1 MTAME
6 IRPVTRK
13 IQRALVARWHS
24 HHLPT
29 IGETLAIGA
38 YVDGD
43 PVAVIVLGLPVA
55 PALQNG
61 VTWEV
66 TRLAVGPD
74 APRYAAS
81 RLLGA
86 ASRAMD
92 AIGIRRQISYT
103 RIDERGTCYRAANW
117 YPTAI
122 VRGDGGSHGN
132 RATWL
137 PGLHMRS
144 TEVCDRVRWERG
156 PDAASAIVIPE
167 IAREPMVATTPGPRR
182 ALPRSPRSSR

>member
-1 MTAME
+1 MLT

-13 IQRALVARWHS
+13 IQRSLVARWHS

-29 IGETLAIGA
+29 IGETIALGA
-38 YVDGD
+38 YVGPD
-43 PVAVIVLGLPVA
+43 PVAVLVLGVPVA
-55 PALQNG
+55 PGLQDG

-74 APRYAAS
+74 APPYTAS

-92 AIGIRRQISYT
+92 ALGIRRQVSYT

-117 YPTAI
+117 HPTAI
-122 VRGDGGSHGN
+122 VRADGGSHGN

-137 PGLHMRS
+137 PGLHVRS

-156 PDAASAIVIPE
+156 PDAAPAID
-167 IAREPMVATTPGPRR
+167 
-182 ALPRSPRSSR
+182 LPRHSGST